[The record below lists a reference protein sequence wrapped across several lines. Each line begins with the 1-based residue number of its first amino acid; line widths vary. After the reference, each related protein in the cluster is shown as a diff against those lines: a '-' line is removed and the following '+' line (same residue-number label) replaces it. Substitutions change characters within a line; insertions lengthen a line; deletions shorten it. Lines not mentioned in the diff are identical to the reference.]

1 MMEKFVSVQPK
12 SEIIRKYIAYYYF
25 HSCTDTKFEKSFVFY
40 PNYKNALTVYKNAE
54 ILLSEEGTTVSD
66 SKTKQLRV
74 LYTTNLDKSIR
85 VRFKGAFD
93 KIGIVFAP
101 LGFNHFVDKPLFE
114 VLSER
119 VGYFDYFGL
128 SFKECIT
135 AVFEESEE
143 SEKARLLDSFFENR
157 LADFDVPI
165 LEKAVDEIITSGG
178 LAKVSELSEKLTT
191 NRKTLLRL
199 FQKHLLCSVEEY
211 KKMVR
216 FRQAINFS
224 QEQNGANTLTE
235 IALFSQYYDQADFI
249 RQFKSITKESPKK
262 VIPSISKLGD
272 ETYWKL
278 E

>member
-1 MMEKFVSVQPK
+1 M
-12 SEIIRKYIAYYYF
+12 
-25 HSCTDTKFEKSFVFY
+25 
-40 PNYKNALTVYKNAE
+40 
-54 ILLSEEGTTVSD
+54 SEEGTSVSD
-66 SKTKQLRV
+66 SETGRLNI

-101 LGFNHFVDKPLFE
+101 LGLNHFVNKPLFE
-114 VLSER
+114 ILSER
-119 VGYFDYFGL
+119 VGYFDSFG
-128 SFKECIT
+128 FPFEKCIT
-135 AVFEESEE
+135 AVFDENEEF
-143 SEKARLLDSFFENR
+143 EKVRLLDSFFENA
-157 LADFDVPI
+157 LAGFNVPI
-165 LEKAVDEIITSGG
+165 LEKAVNEIITSGG
-178 LAKVSELSEKLTT
+178 QIKVSELSEQLMT

-224 QEQNGANTLTE
+224 QEQNQSNTLTE

-249 RQFKSITKESPKK
+249 RQFKSIAKESPKK
-262 VIPSISKLGD
+262 IIPSISKLGN